1 MKRIAAVLLSFLC
14 LCGFYSCQ
22 KEVEV
27 KESRRELL
35 TGRKWIVDRVL
46 YSVDNSTPGDI
57 TSISYKDCE
66 RDDEYEFRN
75 DNSFERTDGTLL
87 CGNAVALF
95 GPYDRGFWG
104 GDSTLLNLRIE
115 KTFSYIYEFKVTE
128 LSSTRLAMTYST
140 TDYLQQKVTYT
151 YEFSAKK

>member
-1 MKRIAAVLLSFLC
+1 MKRIAAVLLSFFCVSSFL
-14 LCGFYSCQ
+14 SCQ

-27 KESRRELL
+27 KETPRELL
-35 TGRKWIVDRVL
+35 TGRKWIMKRLL

-57 TSISYKDCE
+57 TSITYKDCE
-66 RDDEYEFRN
+66 RDDEYEFRK
-75 DNSFERTDGTLL
+75 DNSFVRSDGTVL

-95 GPYDRGFWG
+95 GPYDQGFWG

-115 KTFSYIYEFKVTE
+115 KTFFYIYEFKVTE
-128 LSSTRLAMTYST
+128 LSANQLAMTYST